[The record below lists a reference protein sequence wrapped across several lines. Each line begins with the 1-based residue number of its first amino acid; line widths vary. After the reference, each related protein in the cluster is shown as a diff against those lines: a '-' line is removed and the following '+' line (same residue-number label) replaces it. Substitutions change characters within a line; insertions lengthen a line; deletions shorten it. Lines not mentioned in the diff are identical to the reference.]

1 MAGDSARP
9 AAARKGTK
17 RRKRSR
23 RLLVL
28 LALSLL
34 LGVVAAWFVLGLRG
48 AADRAA
54 QTLALD
60 PATAPV
66 DVLAAP
72 RLLRIGEPFDLAA
85 VQRELDSL
93 GYRRVA
99 AVPRDPG
106 EFRARGSVLEVY
118 RRRYPGP
125 LGAVD
130 AAFISVRAENGQVA
144 RLAGP
149 RGESVRTVTLE
160 PVRLGAFRGE
170 RLQDRKPLP
179 LEKFPARFV
188 AAVLSAEDPRFLDH
202 HGLDWRGM
210 VRAARDNLTGGDKLQ
225 GASTITQQVLKNRV
239 VGTQRTM
246 SRKLEEVALAPLVES
261 RVGKER
267 LLTIY
272 LNEVYLGQQG
282 AVSVVGFPA
291 ASLFYFGKDLVDLD
305 LSEMAMLAGLIAS
318 PGRFDPRR
326 HAEAALQRRNW
337 VLGRMVKTGAIT
349 SSEGE
354 AARKRKLETAPAR
367 GTSDASGDL
376 LDAVHRELVDRG
388 WEPRPGI
395 QPASVHTTI
404 DAELQHQ
411 ARLALDR
418 TLVELERDDPT
429 RAPLQGAVVV
439 LVPTTGEILAMVGGR
454 EGVRGGFHRALDG
467 HRQPGSAFKPFVA
480 LAAMQTRGMNPAT
493 QLEDAALSVPT
504 TKGNWTPENFDH
516 QYRGPVT
523 LRRALEESLNVPM
536 VRVALETGAE
546 EIVRTAHQA
555 GIESSLPP
563 TYSLALGTGEVTPRE
578 LAVAYATLASLGI
591 RREPSLIRSVD
602 AREDDVPV
610 SLQSQPLE
618 DRVFDPADCYLVLD
632 MLTGVVERGTGR
644 ALQGALHGQRVAAKT
659 GSTQDGR
666 DAWFVMAS
674 SSAVVVVWVGRDD
687 GKPARLTGASAALP
701 VVRRLVESTGGRLL
715 GVLPEAPEGIVPVEL
730 CAQTGMRAGSKCPE
744 QVTEMC
750 REGQEPELCNV
761 HLTFWRKLF
770 KRR

>member
-9 AAARKGTK
+9 TRAKSGS
-17 RRKRSR
+17 RRRRRSR
-23 RLLVL
+23 RLTVIVVL
-28 LALSLL
+28 LLL
-34 LGVVAAWFVLGLRG
+34 LGAVGTWFVLGLRG
-48 AADRAA
+48 AADSAA
-54 QTLALD
+54 LTLAQD

-72 RLLRIGEPFDLAA
+72 RLLRAGEPFDLKS
-85 VQRELDSL
+85 VQGELTSL
-93 GYRRVA
+93 GYRRVTTI
-99 AVPRDPG
+99 PRDPG
-106 EFRARGSVLEVY
+106 EFRTRGNVIEIY
-118 RRRYPGP
+118 RRRYAGA
-125 LGAVD
+125 LGEVD
-130 AAFISVRAENGQVA
+130 AAFVAVRVEDGRVE
-144 RLAGP
+144 RLTGA
-149 RGESVRTVTLE
+149 RGESVRAVTLE
-160 PVRLGAFRGE
+160 PVKLGSFRGD

-179 LEKFPARFV
+179 LSGFPTRFV

-239 VGTQRTM
+239 VGTQRTLA
-246 SRKLEEVALAPLVES
+246 RKLEEVALAPLVES

-291 ASLFYFGKDLVDLD
+291 ASLFYFGKDLPDLD
-305 LSEMAMLAGLIAS
+305 LPEMAMLAGLIAS

-326 HAEAALQRRNW
+326 HPAAALQRRNW
-337 VLGRMVKTGAIT
+337 ALARMATTGAIT
-349 SSEGE
+349 TAERE
-354 AARKRKLETAPAR
+354 AASKTKIETAPAR
-367 GTSDASGDL
+367 GNNDASGDL

-404 DAELQHQ
+404 DAELQRE

-418 TLVELERDDPT
+418 TLDELERDDPK

-439 LVPTTGEILAMVGGR
+439 LAPSTGDILAMVGGR
-454 EGVRGGFHRALDG
+454 EGLRGGFHRALDG
-467 HRQPGSAFKPFVA
+467 QRQPGSAFKPFVA
-480 LAAMQTRGMNPAT
+480 LAALRTRGMGPAT
-493 QLEDAALSVPT
+493 QLDDAPLSVPT
-504 TKGNWTPENFDH
+504 RQGEWTPENFDH
-516 QYRGPVT
+516 QYRGMVS

-536 VRVALETGAE
+536 ARVAIETGAE

-555 GIESSLPP
+555 GIESSLPA

-578 LAVAYATLASLGI
+578 LAVAYGTLASLGV
-591 RREPSLIRSVD
+591 RREPSLIRNVD
-602 AREDDVPV
+602 AMEGEVAV
-610 SLQSQPLE
+610 SLQSQPLA
-618 DRVFDPADCYLVLD
+618 DRVFDPADCFLVLD

-644 ALQGALHGQRVAAKT
+644 GMQSVLGGRRVAAKT

-674 SSAVVVVWVGRDD
+674 GSAVVVAWVGRDD
-687 GKPARLTGASAALP
+687 GKPARLTGGSAALP
-701 VVRRLVESTGGRLL
+701 VVRRLVQATADRLL
-715 GVLPEAPEGIVPVEL
+715 APLPDAPAGIVPVEL
-730 CAQTGMRAGSKCPE
+730 CSETGMRAGSKCPE
-744 QVTEMC
+744 QVIEMF
-750 REGQEPELCNV
+750 REGQEPELCKV
-761 HLTFWRKLF
+761 HLSFWRKLF